1 VRRDPPPTFEASGF
15 LPGAMPDVG
24 PSTPIGEILRRF
36 KHLTNQQVEAILAH
50 QREHAVR
57 FGEAAVALGLVSEDD
72 IVYALA
78 QQYQYPYSRQGGQGA
93 SQELVV
99 ASQPFSP
106 QAEVFRGI
114 RAQLIMRVYDGHPT
128 RRAIAVIS
136 PDSGD
141 GKSYFAANIAAAFG
155 QLGGRTLLIDADMR
169 SPRQHTLFGIDN
181 AAGLSTVLSG
191 RSEAQAI
198 HAVPYLP
205 SLFVLPVG
213 AVPPNPMELIE
224 RPGMGLLIAEVLQKF
239 DHVIVDTPAF
249 RHGMD
254 GPVIAAKC
262 GAALIVARRGVS
274 HVAAIQDLVAVLS
287 ESPAQIAGVI
297 LNEF

>member
-1 VRRDPPPTFEASGF
+1 MRRDDPPGSPASGWQ
-15 LPGAMPDVG
+15 PGAMPDVG
-24 PSTPIGEILRRF
+24 PSTVIGEIIRRYRN
-36 KHLTNQQVEAILAH
+36 LSADQVEAILAH
-50 QREHAVR
+50 QRDHGMR
-57 FGEAAVALGLVSEDD
+57 FGESAVALGLASPDD
-72 IVYALA
+72 VVYALA
-78 QQYQYPYSRQGGQGA
+78 QQFHYPYSRQGGEGA
-93 SQELVV
+93 SAELVV

-114 RAQLIMRVYDGHPT
+114 RAQLTMRVYDGQPV

-141 GKSYFAANIAAAFG
+141 GKTYFAANIAAAFS

-169 SPRQHTLFGIDN
+169 SPRQHALFGVDN
-181 AAGLSTVLSG
+181 GAGLSTILSG
-191 RSEAQAI
+191 RAEVQAI

-213 AVPPNPMELIE
+213 AVPPNPMELVE
-224 RPGMGLLIAEVLQKF
+224 RAGMSLLLAEVLQKF

-249 RHGMD
+249 SFGMD

-262 GAALIVARRGVS
+262 GAALIVARKNVS
-274 HVAAIQDLVAVLS
+274 HVAAIQDLVATLS
-287 ESPAQIAGVI
+287 EGPAQIAGVI